1 MSMLI
6 NSPCKECGNRQRPKH
21 CENSCVLWQEYYA
34 KREKEKEITRKN
46 KQMSFDIKT
55 RKKL

>member
-1 MSMLI
+1 MLI